1 MLRQGII
8 SKLIRFYLI
17 GLILGFCQNTH
28 AEITVDATSALFQLT
43 KNKQEVAI
51 HAQILPPEDSEQ
63 TLEEVMLRD
72 DWQAQDKRVISLGSL
87 EHEVWFRLNFT
98 PIYSEKWAVVL
109 TYLTLDYVDFYWT
122 QDGTLLKHDVSGDRR
137 KYSER
142 KSQIREISSSLYI
155 EKDEKVTLYIKVK
168 SEGPILLPIHIK
180 DENTIVE
187 EVSKLDLYLGMYYGL
202 LLVMAMYNLIL
213 FFITRL
219 NSYLYYVLY
228 IFFSI
233 FSRAPIDG
241 PGFQYLWPENPDFN
255 IWMLPVMFWL
265 AAISYLVFTFSFLNI
280 QRSRFFG
287 KLMFYLAFAWM
298 GLLALYY
305 PFTSYQVIVPLLT
318 LTSSL
323 LLIMGFIYA
332 VIKSLSGRLH
342 AAVFASAIFFSMI
355 AYIINALG
363 IYGYIE
369 NPDLAIYGY
378 PIGRTIEIVLF
389 AVALG
394 IRIRHIGRRRELAEE
409 EILKSN
415 ESAIKNLEQYERLYE
430 TSLVGNAVLTE
441 NGDIQSAN
449 KAFYRELSGNDSENV
464 KSSIYDYFPRERVFP
479 LIEKIHGQQNSIE
492 EEIKSEN
499 GSWFTFM
506 LHKVDQ
512 YKGHEYECSII
523 DVTDRRRAAEL
534 KEQSQ
539 VDKMNSLQHLVVGV
553 SHEIN
558 TPLGIVGTSL
568 DHTGEIL
575 HQVKDSMANGSLTK
589 TQFEQDLSHGKGAI
603 DLAIENVI
611 RLKNMIDSFKQVSVQ
626 QMSFV
631 DGEIDLRELVA
642 DQSDVAEQLGVHSSS
657 QVDSVKGVI
666 FNSYPKALS
675 WILKE
680 LTLNTAEHGVNE
692 SKTLDQLKIKL
703 KIEQRSNELEIIF
716 KDNGGGLN
724 DVVLEN
730 IIDPFVTSK
739 RGASQKLGLGL
750 YQVYNLVQQLLKGR
764 LEITEDNGLIV
775 KMVIPNLKLTQL
787 IDD

>member
-1 MLRQGII
+1 MLRKWISFDLFRIYFLGIFI
-8 SKLIRFYLI
+8 V
-17 GLILGFCQNTH
+17 FCPVVH
-28 AEITVDATSALFQLT
+28 AETVTDSTSSLFQLT
-43 KNKQEVAI
+43 ESKQEVAI
-51 HAQILPPEDSEQ
+51 HAQILPSEAGQQ
-63 TLEEVMLRD
+63 TLEQVMLRD
-72 DWQAQDKRVISLGSL
+72 DWKTQDNRVISLGSMD
-87 EHEVWFRLNFT
+87 HEVWVKLNFT
-98 PIYSEKWAVVL
+98 PLYSEKWVVVL
-109 TYLTLDYVDFYWT
+109 TYLTLDFVDFYWT
-122 QDGTLLKHDVSGDRR
+122 QKGRLLKHDVSGDRR

-430 TSLVGNAVLTE
+430 TSIVGNAVITKSGEL
-441 NGDIQSAN
+441 QSAN
-449 KAFYRELSGNDSENV
+449 NAFYRELNGSSSSSSIV
-464 KSSIYDYFPRERVFP
+464 SIYDCFPRESVLP
-479 LIEKIHGQQNSIE
+479 LMATLDNQQCSVEK
-492 EEIKSEN
+492 EIKSKN
-499 GSWFTFM
+499 GFWFRFM
-506 LHKVDQ
+506 LHRVGQNEDLK
-512 YKGHEYECSII
+512 YECSII

-539 VDKMNSLQHLVVGV
+539 RDKMNSLQHLVVGV

-568 DHTGEIL
+568 DHTGEML
-575 HQVKDSMANGSLTK
+575 HQVKDSMNNGSLTK
-589 TQFEQDLSHGKGAI
+589 TQFEQDLLHGKDAI
-603 DLAIENVI
+603 DLAIENII
-611 RLKNMIDSFKQVSVQ
+611 RLKTMIDSFKQVSVQ
-626 QMSFV
+626 QMSF
-631 DGEIDLRELVA
+631 DYGEVNIKEVVSEQSEVA
-642 DQSDVAEQLGVHSSS
+642 DQLGVHSIS
-657 QVDSVKGVI
+657 QIDSVKGVV

-680 LTLNTAEHGVNE
+680 LTLNAAEHGVNDHA
-692 SKTLDQLKIKL
+692 TLDKIKVKL
-703 KIEQRSNELEIIF
+703 KVELRPDELEITV
-716 KDNGGGLN
+716 KDNGSGL
-724 DVVLEN
+724 DGVVLEN
-730 IIDPFVTSK
+730 IVDPFVTSK

-764 LEITEDNGLIV
+764 LEITEDNGLII
-775 KMVIPNLKLTQL
+775 KMVIPNLKLTKL
-787 IDD
+787 GDD